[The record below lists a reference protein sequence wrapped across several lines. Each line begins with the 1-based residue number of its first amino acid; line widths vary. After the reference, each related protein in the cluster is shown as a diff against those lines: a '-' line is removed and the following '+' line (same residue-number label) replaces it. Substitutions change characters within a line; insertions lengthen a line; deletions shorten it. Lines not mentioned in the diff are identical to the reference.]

1 MTSGSDEPVDCER
14 WASERATLDRE
25 YPLADLPR
33 LRDVLAD
40 PGGTL
45 RARFEFAR
53 DERGRAIATVTIEAT
68 ARWRCERCGLSFER
82 PLRSSSDVEFV
93 ADERAEP
100 SDGDREPVVAPGGR
114 VRLADL
120 AEEEFLL
127 AAPLAPSCDEP
138 ERCARAP
145 RSARESV
152 AAAPATR
159 RPFDGLR
166 DLLQK
171 TDRT

>member
-1 MTSGSDEPVDCER
+1 MASGSDESVDCGRCAVER
-14 WASERATLDRE
+14 TTLERE

-40 PGGTL
+40 PTGTL
-45 RARFEFAR
+45 RARFEFAC
-53 DERGRAIATVTIEAT
+53 DGRGRAIATVTVEAA
-68 ARWRCERCGLSFER
+68 ARWRCQRCGRGFER
-82 PLRSSSDVEFV
+82 ALRSCSDVEFV
-93 ADERAEP
+93 ADERSES
-100 SDGDREPVVAPGGR
+100 SDDREPVVASGGR

-145 RSARESV
+145 RPVRESV

>member
-1 MTSGSDEPVDCER
+1 MIER
-14 WASERATLDRE
+14 E
-25 YPLADLPR
+25 LALAELPR
-33 LRDVLAD
+33 VRDLLAD
-40 PGGTL
+40 PAGTL

-53 DERGRAIATVTIEAT
+53 DERGRAVATVTIEAI
-68 ARWRCERCGLSFER
+68 ARWRCERCGGAFER
-82 PLRSSSDVEFV
+82 PLHSRSDVEFV
-93 ADERAEP
+93 ADDRGEP
-100 SDGDREPVVAPGGR
+100 ADGDREPFAAPGGR
-114 VRLADL
+114 VRLVDL

-145 RSARESV
+145 RPAPPSL

>member
-1 MTSGSDEPVDCER
+1 MASGSDEPVDCER
-14 WASERATLDRE
+14 LASERATLDRD
-25 YPLADLPR
+25 YPLAELPR

-40 PGGTL
+40 PEGTL

-53 DERGRAIATVTIEAT
+53 DGQGRAIASVAIEAS
-68 ARWRCERCGLSFER
+68 AHWRCQRCGLPFER
-82 PLRSSSDVEFV
+82 PLRSRSVVEFV
-93 ADERAEP
+93 ADDRAET
-100 SDGDREPVVAPGGR
+100 SDGDREPFAATDGR

-152 AAAPATR
+152 VAAPATR

>member
-53 DERGRAIATVTIEAT
+53 DARGRAIATVTIEAT

-145 RSARESV
+145 RPARESA

>member
-1 MTSGSDEPVDCER
+1 MTSGPDEPVDCER
-14 WASERATLDRE
+14 LASERATLERD
-25 YPLADLPR
+25 YPLAGLPR

-40 PGGTL
+40 PSGTL

-53 DERGRAIATVTIEAT
+53 DERGRAIATVAIEAV
-68 ARWRCERCGLSFER
+68 ARWRCQRCGLALER
-82 PLRSSSDVEFV
+82 PLTSRSEVEFV
-93 ADERAEP
+93 ADERAEVA
-100 SDGDREPVVAPGGR
+100 DGDREPYAAPGGR
-114 VRLADL
+114 VGLAAL

-127 AAPLAPSCDEP
+127 AVPLAPSCDEP

-145 RSARESV
+145 RPARRSV
-152 AAAPATR
+152 EAAPETR
-159 RPFDGLR
+159 RPFEGLR

>member
-1 MTSGSDEPVDCER
+1 MSSGSDEPVDCER
-14 WASERATLDRE
+14 LASERATLERE
-25 YPLADLPR
+25 YPLAGLPR
-33 LRDVLAD
+33 VRDVLAD
-40 PGGTL
+40 ATGTL
-45 RARFEFAR
+45 RARVAFAR
-53 DERGRAIATVTIEAT
+53 DGQGRAIATVAIEANP
-68 ARWRCERCGLSFER
+68 RWRCQRCGLPVER
-82 PLRSSSDVEFV
+82 TLASRSVVEFV
-93 ADERAEP
+93 ADERTEVP
-100 SDGDREPVVAPGGR
+100 DGDREPFVAPGGR

-145 RSARESV
+145 RPAPQSV